1 MHLAF
6 ATRRIDGWYVEVPFG
21 PDIETDPVIGM
32 TQVSQVFGLRPDV
45 AGSWSKRELS
55 DTLDG
60 RP

>member
-32 TQVSQVFGLRPDV
+32 TQVSHGLRPDV
-45 AGSWSKRELS
+45 AGSWSKRARS